1 MHFTLCELAVRLC
14 DTCKHLAHILIK
26 NCDAVVFK
34 QKTVHFQNGSS
45 LTFRNSCSN
54 FSVSCYLRG
63 KLNVMSAYIM
73 REYRSSSAKLE
84 SVRPPPFLVNP
95 KMIRVIEMILF
106 GVNGKT
112 KHLVRYKYLAL
123 YG

>member
-1 MHFTLCELAVRLC
+1 MAEF
-14 DTCKHLAHILIK
+14 I
-26 NCDAVVFK
+26 
-34 QKTVHFQNGSS
+34 FQN
-45 LTFRNSCSN
+45 
-54 FSVSCYLRG
+54 V
-63 KLNVMSAYIM
+63 AYIATV
-73 REYRSSSAKLE
+73 YRTGLE
-84 SVRPPPFLVNP
+84 SIRPPAFLVNP